1 MNLRNDILTISAIL
15 FLCFFLNSILSFG
28 QAEYF
33 KIDKVAITVP
43 DSLFDYKEITSHLTK
58 NLDTD
63 RDRARAIYVWI
74 AHNIKYDVAQ
84 VDSSKGFSTSQEF
97 IDDVLKYRAGI
108 CQHYAELFHA
118 MVQFAG
124 LRSYLIGGYT
134 RDVNGKVADSC
145 HAWNGVYIDSS
156 YYLMDVTWD
165 AGYVANDKY
174 FHEFRDIYFLME
186 PKDFIKNHMPFDPLW
201 QFLDNPIKNDD
212 FISRD
217 YSKLKTK
224 GTFAIKDSLDAYE
237 NFDELT
243 KLEAT
248 NRRIILNGME
258 NNLVLQEVEYNTNRI
273 ISMKYNAA
281 IETLNKGVEDY
292 NLYVF
297 HRNKLFRKPKLDDS
311 AIRELI
317 DNPDYAISAASIS
330 FSSLWC
336 SNNELNALIIETR
349 KKIVQLKYSIEEQKQ
364 FVERYLNTWRPFRI
378 FFL

>member
-1 MNLRNDILTISAIL
+1 MLLW
-15 FLCFFLNSILSFG
+15 FFLNSILSFG
-28 QAEYF
+28 QVEYS
-33 KIDKVAITVP
+33 KTDKAAITVL
-43 DSLFDYKEITSHLTK
+43 DSLIDYKEITSYLTK

-63 RDRARAIYVWI
+63 RDRARAIYLWI
-74 AHNIKYDVAQ
+74 AHNIKYDLAQ
-84 VDSSKGFSTSQEF
+84 VDSSKDLSTSQEF
-97 IDDVLKYRAGI
+97 IDDVLKHRAGI
-108 CQHYAELFHA
+108 CQHYAELFYA
-118 MVQFAG
+118 MSQFAG
-124 LRSYLIGGYT
+124 LKSYLIGGYT
-134 RDVNGKVADSC
+134 RDVNGKVADSG
-145 HAWNGVYIDSS
+145 HAWNGVNIDSS

-165 AGYVANDKY
+165 AGYVAKDKY

-201 QFLDNPIKNDD
+201 QFLDNPINNED

-217 YSKLKTK
+217 FSKLTTK

-237 NFDELT
+237 NFDELA

-258 NNLVLQEVEYNTNRI
+258 NKLVLQEVDYNTNRI

-281 IETLNKGVEDY
+281 IEILNKGVEDY